1 MSSFFLF
8 TIYKIF
14 AEIVFFEFA
23 SKETLVYFEVI
34 WSLYESNSIGLM
46 GECLFIF
53 FPGLILAA
61 TFLLLVA
68 VICPVILTFLSFSL
82 DKITKKS
89 NEEAVNSLVI
99 QRRQNIF
106 AQTYYRQV

>member
-1 MSSFFLF
+1 
-8 TIYKIF
+8 
-14 AEIVFFEFA
+14 
-23 SKETLVYFEVI
+23 
-34 WSLYESNSIGLM
+34 M